1 LEQSELEI
9 LMSKSGLVMQTAVPT
24 VNPWT
29 HSYRVENSDED
40 NRPDEADM
48 FTLAR
53 GSRPNNG
60 RATGGRRSYYS
71 ERGRR
76 SPSPEGRNLE
86 AEGGVIMVPAN
97 EGEPGNQST
106 IQAHSTISKDET
118 GGMEAVERK
127 LLMILASKYF
137 PVW

>member
-1 LEQSELEI
+1 MNTSRPAPEPYLSYGAY
-9 LMSKSGLVMQTAVPT
+9 KSRNV
-24 VNPWT
+24 
-29 HSYRVENSDED
+29 Y
-40 NRPDEADM
+40 NRPDDADI

-60 RATGGRRSYYS
+60 RATGGERSYYS